1 VRDRGAG
8 ALAAI
13 AMSALDT
20 LPAAARDAVEKALAA
35 TFGAVPGDIVPI
47 AEGGSTA
54 FVFRVTYGGRRYL
67 LRAEGE
73 HSPLR
78 NPHQYISLRL
88 AAEAGLAPRLDYLDE
103 ANGVLVADF
112 VEQRPLRAYP
122 GGPEALAGAVGELA
136 ARLQA
141 APLFPH
147 FVDYPD
153 IVARLF
159 AHVVRTALFAE
170 GLLDPYTE
178 RLDQIAARWE
188 TTRLVS
194 AHNDANPRNILFDG
208 KRLWLIDYE
217 TAYRSDPL
225 IDIAVL
231 LDNFADAPAQE
242 TALLE
247 AWGGEADPG
256 HLADARALTRLYY
269 CGYFLSYSATLPRVA
284 PLTDLSAPSA
294 AQFLDGVKSGHFQ
307 PRTPDTLHTLGKL
320 YLASFMTGD
329 AVPPLDAL

>member
-1 VRDRGAG
+1 
-8 ALAAI
+8 
-13 AMSALDT
+13 MSALDV
-20 LPAAARDAVEKALAA
+20 LPGAARDAVEKALAA
-35 TFGAVPGDIVPI
+35 TFGTVPGEIVPI

-54 FVFRVTYGGRRYL
+54 FVFRVTHNGRRHL

-103 ANGVLVADF
+103 QNGVLVADF
-112 VEQRPLRAYP
+112 ITQQPLRAYP
-122 GGPEALAGAVGELA
+122 GGPEALARAIGALA
-136 ARLQA
+136 AQLQA
-141 APLFPH
+141 APLFPY

-153 IVARLF
+153 IAARLF
-159 AHVVRTALFAE
+159 AHVVRTGLFAP

-178 RLDQIAARWE
+178 RLEQIVARWKP
-188 TTRLVS
+188 TRLVS

-208 KRLWLIDYE
+208 TRLWLIDYE
-217 TAYRSDPL
+217 SAYRSDPL

-231 LDNFADAPAQE
+231 LDNFAHTPALE

-247 AWGGEADPG
+247 AWDGKADPG

-269 CGYFLSYSATLPRVA
+269 SGFFLSYSATLPRAA
-284 PLTDLSAPSA
+284 PLTDLSAPTCEP
-294 AQFLDGVKSGHFQ
+294 FLLGVKSGHFQ

-320 YLASFMTGD
+320 YLASFMSGD